1 MSKLFEP
8 FKEKINEASSHLK
21 ETIMQNKEN
30 QKRKKSVILDDPIA
44 THQKTPSLFSDFSY
58 DNDPNNPLRI
68 NNGTEQNVRNSYNL
82 CEWESSKVDG
92 FKNAE
97 VIHKYYHE
105 LFTKKKLQKRSNGSY
120 YDFKKD

>member
-21 ETIMQNKEN
+21 ETILQNKEH

-82 CEWESSKVDG
+82 CEW
-92 FKNAE
+92 
-97 VIHKYYHE
+97 
-105 LFTKKKLQKRSNGSY
+105 
-120 YDFKKD
+120 